1 MKILTLDER
10 LAKVAEWRKAGYNCS
25 QCVFM
30 AFSDV
35 HGVPEDQAAR
45 ISGGLGGGVGGQHQV
60 CGAVAAMSM
69 VLSAVHLPDPSCKK
83 ATYGVIQQKS
93 EEFKVHNGSIVC
105 ADLLADRPNRKP
117 CAAYIEDA
125 IRIIDRSLD

>member
-1 MKILTLDER
+1 MKKLTLEER

-35 HGVPEDQAAR
+35 HGIPEEQAAR
-45 ISGGLGGGVGGQHQV
+45 ISGGLGGGVGGQHEV
-60 CGAVAAMSM
+60 CGAVSAMSM
-69 VLSAVHLPDPSCKK
+69 VLSSVHLPDPSHKK
-83 ATYGVIQQKS
+83 ETYSIVQTKS
-93 EEFKVHNGSIVC
+93 NEFKANNGSIVC

-125 IRIIDRSLD
+125 IRIIDRSLE